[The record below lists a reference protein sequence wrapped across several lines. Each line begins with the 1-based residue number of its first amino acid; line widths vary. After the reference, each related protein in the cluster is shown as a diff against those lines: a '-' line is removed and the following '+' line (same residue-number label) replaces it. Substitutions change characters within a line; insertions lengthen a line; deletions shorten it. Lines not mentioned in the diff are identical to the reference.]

1 MARPAPGNAVD
12 ATAIDD
18 IELDRV
24 ALGMEIRNLRKARS
38 KTLAEL
44 ALATGRSISFMS
56 QLERG
61 RAEMSISDLKRVAQ
75 TLGVTLGWFFGA
87 ESKPAAEVGRIV
99 RAASRRRL
107 GDATDGIV
115 EELLSPSIGGAFE
128 TFLTTIAA
136 GATREETLRD
146 TEEEGYILKGQL
158 DIWIGGHHFEVT
170 EGDTFRIV
178 REPFRWVNKGE
189 SETMVVWV
197 ISPPTY

>member
-1 MARPAPGNAVD
+1 MARPAPAKPVD

-44 ALATGRSISFMS
+44 ALATGRSISFIS

-87 ESKPAAEVGRIV
+87 ESKPAAEVGRVV
-99 RAASRRRL
+99 RAVSRRRL

-115 EELLSPSIGGAFE
+115 EELLSPSIGGTFE

-136 GATREETLRD
+136 GATRKEALRD

-158 DIWIGGHHFEVT
+158 DIWIGGHHFEVSA
-170 EGDTFRIV
+170 GDTFRIV
-178 REPFRWVNKGE
+178 REPFHWVNKSD
-189 SETMVVWV
+189 SETMVIWV

>member
-1 MARPAPGNAVD
+1 MARPAPGSAVD

-75 TLGVTLGWFFGA
+75 TLGVPLGWFFGA

-115 EELLSPSIGGAFE
+115 EELLSPNIGGAFE

-136 GATREETLRD
+136 GATRQETLRD

-158 DIWIGGHHFEVT
+158 DIWIGGHHFEVAT
-170 EGDTFRIV
+170 GDTFRIV
-178 REPFRWVNKGE
+178 REPFRWVNKSE
-189 SETMVVWV
+189 SDTMVVWV